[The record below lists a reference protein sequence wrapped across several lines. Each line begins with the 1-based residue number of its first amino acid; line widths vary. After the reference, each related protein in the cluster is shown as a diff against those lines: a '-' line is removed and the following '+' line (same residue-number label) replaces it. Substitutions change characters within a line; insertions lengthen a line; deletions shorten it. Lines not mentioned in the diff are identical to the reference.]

1 MTCVVAMQELLEL
14 ARMPGGSDGALV
26 AMLDLYG
33 RDPAALTT
41 LLILAMKFQA
51 EKSGMLMAAA
61 ELLPDESV
69 ADVCRFAWGEF
80 KSGSRHWLAT
90 RIAAQAAY
98 RLPGLLHD
106 DWDAVLRLSA
116 HEPIEGPFW
125 RELPIEVGRR
135 WIQEARGPSSSDA
148 GLPGLPLE
156 MSGIVEFQDA
166 VCDPSGSRDEPW
178 ATIGRGGLSGLEL
191 GSGRALHGE
200 RGLHLR
206 FSAQLQ
212 RLQLAE
218 STKVERRLQHFHPA
232 WKGGSAKATAHVGGR
247 LEGRC
252 GICGSPLQRLLELE
266 LALIGPCTLS
276 KVTLGIC
283 LDCPDNGESGWCHGD
298 PVYFRHDSQGFPNAH
313 ESQVFD
319 PRACPETS
327 TTLMEAEVDLV
338 ELPGR
343 FWQPPS
349 YVGGWQ
355 NYSRVGG
362 LPSWIQSG
370 LYLSCPDCC
379 RTMFFVMQLD
389 SHIPLDDGSLMQWMN
404 GGMLYTF
411 WCDHCQISGHYS
423 QYS

>member
-1 MTCVVAMQELLEL
+1 MQELLEM
-14 ARMPGGSDGALV
+14 ARMSARSDKAMV
-26 AMLDLYG
+26 AMLDLYE
-33 RDPAALTT
+33 RNPAAVST
-41 LLILAMKFQA
+41 LLISAMKA
-51 EKSGMLMAAA
+51 PVERNGMLRAAA
-61 ELLPDESV
+61 ELLPDDSAAE
-69 ADVCRFAWGEF
+69 VCRFAWSEF
-80 KSGSRHWLAT
+80 KNGSRHWLVAE
-90 RIAAQAAY
+90 IAAQAAY
-98 RLPGLLHD
+98 RVPGLLHD

-116 HEPIEGPFW
+116 QEPVEGPFW
-125 RELPIEVGRR
+125 WELPIEVGRR
-135 WIQEARGPSSSDA
+135 WIQEARGASASAA

-156 MSGIVEFQDA
+156 MSGVVEFQDA
-166 VCDPSGSRDEPW
+166 ARDLSGSRDGPW
-178 ATIGRGGLSGLEL
+178 AAIGREGLSGLEL
-191 GSGRALHGE
+191 GSGRALHGG

-206 FSAQLQ
+206 FSAKHQ
-212 RLQLAE
+212 RLQLAQ
-218 STKVERRLQHFHPA
+218 STRVERRLQRLHPT
-232 WKGGSAKATAHVGGR
+232 WKDGNAQATGHIGGR

-252 GICGSPLQRLLELE
+252 GICNSPLQRLLELE

-298 PVYFRHDSQGFPNAH
+298 PVYFRHDRLGLPSAH

-327 TTLMEAEVDLV
+327 TNLIEAEVDLV
-338 ELPGR
+338 ELRGR
-343 FWQPPS
+343 FWQPPN

-370 LYLSCPDCC
+370 LYLTCPDCC

-411 WCDHCQISGHYS
+411 WCDQCRISGHYS

>member
-1 MTCVVAMQELLEL
+1 MTCIAAMQELLEM
-14 ARMPGGSDGALV
+14 AQMPGGSDRALV
-26 AMLDLYG
+26 AMLDLSE
-33 RDPAALTT
+33 RDPAALST
-41 LLILAMKFQA
+41 LLILAMKVRA
-51 EKSGMLMAAA
+51 ERSGMLRAAA
-61 ELLPDESV
+61 ELLPDDRATE
-69 ADVCRFAWGEF
+69 VCRFAWIEF
-80 KSGSRHWLAT
+80 KSGNNHWLAAE
-90 RIAAQAAY
+90 IAAQAAY
-98 RLPGLLHD
+98 RSPGLLHD
-106 DWDAVLRLSA
+106 DWDAALRLSA

-135 WIQEARGPSSSDA
+135 WIQEARGASSSAA
-148 GLPGLPLE
+148 GLPGMPLE
-156 MSGIVEFQDA
+156 MSGVVEFQDA
-166 VCDPSGSRDEPW
+166 VRDLRGSRNDPW
-178 ATIGRGGLSGLEL
+178 ATIGREGLSGLEA
-191 GSGRALHGE
+191 GSGRALHGGY
-200 RGLHLR
+200 GLHLR
-206 FSAQLQ
+206 FTAQLQ

-218 STKVERRLQHFHPA
+218 STGVERRLQRLHPT
-232 WKGGSAKATAHVGGR
+232 WKGGSAKATAHMGGR
-247 LEGRC
+247 LQGRC
-252 GICGSPLQRLLELE
+252 GICDSPLQRLLELE

-276 KVTLGIC
+276 MVTLGIC

-298 PVYFRHDSQGFPNAH
+298 PVYFRHDAQGLPFAH
-313 ESQVFD
+313 ESQVLD
-319 PRACPETS
+319 PRACSETS
-327 TTLMEAEVDLV
+327 PSLLVAGVDLV

-370 LYLSCPDCC
+370 FYLSCPDCC

-411 WCDHCQISGHYS
+411 WCDQCRVSGHYS